1 MKKFYTIV
9 ISLLLM
15 QNLASNAQSL
25 SPVQMDTLLRHHF
38 ADSNL
43 VIIDV
48 CTDLVYSQGHIQNA
62 IHRDLFKSTFTSDL
76 DTMDT
81 TKLYVLHCI
90 SGGRSATAMST
101 MKSKGFTRVYDISGG
116 ITNWRNSGYP
126 LSTTTSKSTI
136 RFCSATEF
144 KSKLSKTTSPI
155 IIDLR
160 ADSLFEKKHIV
171 DAKNIDT
178 SLAKLSGLMT
188 DTTASY
194 FIYGES
200 VSSIDSNILY
210 VNYLAKYRNISIL
223 KFGFDSWITAGFPI
237 YEKVDTPK
245 VSTTIIDENK
255 PFHITQTDNKIA
267 IVSTKEIPATYSLF
281 SIDGLLLFE
290 GNIQSETVVS
300 TESFPK
306 GIYILSLKYLD
317 RIESIEIVK

>member
-1 MKKFYTIV
+1 
-9 ISLLLM
+9 
-15 QNLASNAQSL
+15 
-25 SPVQMDTLLRHHF
+25 
-38 ADSNL
+38 
-43 VIIDV
+43 
-48 CTDLVYSQGHIQNA
+48 
-62 IHRDLFKSTFTSDL
+62 
-76 DTMDT
+76 
-81 TKLYVLHCI
+81 
-90 SGGRSATAMST
+90 
-101 MKSKGFTRVYDISGG
+101 
-116 ITNWRNSGYP
+116 
-126 LSTTTSKSTI
+126 
-136 RFCSATEF
+136 
-144 KSKLSKTTSPI
+144 
-155 IIDLR
+155 
-160 ADSLFEKKHIV
+160 
-171 DAKNIDT
+171 
-178 SLAKLSGLMT
+178 MT